1 MRLVGSAGGA
11 VFDHFRGD
19 QVRMITARMATSP
32 KMKTNTPAPPKQKKK
47 RNNQPK
53 TRGLDRGEARYEAQS
68 ARGAVGA

>member
-1 MRLVGSAGGA
+1 MFWGRSSSDEYGEDGNIPDDDDKYASGP
-11 VFDHFRGD
+11 
-19 QVRMITARMATSP
+19 QTT
-32 KMKTNTPAPPKQKKK
+32 KKK